1 MFHKR
6 QFFTLIIIGILFLI
20 FFKRIDFFHWMTCSN
35 FWQNSITE
43 KICDGYNYGNESIL
57 LASIITLILS
67 FLLLAGEEY
76 PLKFKSSSILTEQT
90 SFFLIYLGIIFPY
103 LLFVYLAIEIGF

>member
-6 QFFTLIIIGILFLI
+6 QFFTLIIIGILLLI
-20 FFKRIDFFHWMTCSN
+20 FLKRIEFYHWTLCSIS
-35 FWQNSITE
+35 WQTSITA
-43 KICDGYNYGNESIL
+43 KQCDGYNHGNESIL

-76 PLKFKSSSILTEQT
+76 PLKLKSSSILTEQ
-90 SFFLIYLGIIFPY
+90 SSFLIYLGIIFPY